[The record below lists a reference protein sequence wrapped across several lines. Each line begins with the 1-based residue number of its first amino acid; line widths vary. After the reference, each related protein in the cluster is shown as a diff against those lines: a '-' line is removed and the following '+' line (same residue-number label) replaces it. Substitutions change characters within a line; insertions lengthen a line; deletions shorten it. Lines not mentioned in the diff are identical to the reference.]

1 MRALGRALALAALL
15 GAVPAGAQTASTG
28 AFSGARPGPGGL
40 LRLEAAEPYL
50 GLKGSERK
58 AAVEGRTAAYPGTRL
73 AVVEYRGNGE
83 LWTVAGGSATLAD
96 TWSRSQ
102 LRYTRHERTAGRWFG
117 YAGGQ
122 FVRGGDSP
130 SNGWTGRLG
139 TTLFKNRYDAALSI
153 SRSSLTDAD
162 DSAMTTL
169 GLTGRALY
177 PYTRHAGLN
186 LGLQLDRVSYTGYSH
201 ISPSAV
207 GGINIYLPGGSFD
220 LSLNYGESGRVAL
233 LAGYTVYISK

>member
-1 MRALGRALALAALL
+1 MRKALL
-15 GAVPAGAQTASTG
+15 LWLPLAVLFSAPLSAQVASSG
-28 AFSGARPGPGGL
+28 AFSGAQAGPGGL

-50 GLKGSERK
+50 GLKETERK
-58 AAVEGRTAAYPGTRL
+58 AAVESRAKTYPGTEL

-96 TWSRSQ
+96 TWSRSRM
-102 LRYTRHERTAGRWFG
+102 RYTRHERKAGRWFG

-130 SNGWTGRLG
+130 STGWTGRIG
-139 TTLFKNRYDAALSI
+139 TTLLNNRYDAALSL
-153 SRSSLTDAD
+153 SRNSFSDVE
-162 DSAMTTL
+162 DSGITTI
-169 GLTGRALY
+169 GLTGRVLY

-220 LSLNYGESGRVAL
+220 LSLNCGERGRVAL